1 MNMRLTSR
9 RQRMLYVLAAALLA
23 LGFLCQVLV
32 LDHWVAPLEAAGSD
46 HGSPTQFCHG
56 SLSNCAGT
64 VDVGSTL
71 HAKLAPPIPPATVP
85 GALDLAFATPPAAA
99 PLSTDPPPRSI

>member
-1 MNMRLTSR
+1 MTGR
-9 RQRMLYVLAAALLA
+9 RQRRVYVFVAALLA

-32 LDHWVAPLEAAGSD
+32 LDHWVAPLEAAGSE
-46 HGSPTQFCHG
+46 HGSATQFCHG

-71 HAKLAPPIPPATVP
+71 HAKLAPPIPPETVP
-85 GALDLAFATPPAAA
+85 GVLDLAVATPPAAE